1 MIRSELMKGFGEIKK
16 LSKSIKKVKSK
27 KQETINIA
35 IKLHAQGNISEAS
48 KLYKDL
54 IDKGLANSNVFAN
67 YALIVKSFGKLEYAE
82 QLTRKAIQLKPHF
95 PEAYS
100 NLAVIFKELGK
111 LEEAEKFLMKAILQK
126 TKFVSAYYNLG
137 LIQKQLGK
145 LEQAK
150 KNFFKTI
157 ELDPNFSEAYSNLG
171 NVLRDLGRLEE
182 AEEYIFKAI
191 ALKPNFSEAYTNLGS
206 LFCEKG
212 RIKDAEKFLLKA
224 IELNP
229 NLSEAYSNL
238 GNVYRDFGKLQDA
251 EKFLLKAIELDPDFS
266 EAYSNL
272 GNVLRDLGK
281 LDEAKQ
287 YVLKAI
293 NLNPELTKA
302 YFSLS
307 VFNLS
312 SSNKEWKI
320 KLFSEKFLINKTL
333 REKIDVY
340 FARSNILYQE
350 KKYDESAHYLKLAN
364 DLKLTIK
371 PSNLISI
378 FNKSKV
384 LLTASQEKYK
394 KQNYKSTFPQSI
406 FIVGMPRSGSTLI
419 ESILSM
425 NKNVSDLGETM
436 ILEEAF
442 NISEENK
449 SKFNLTEI
457 YHQKL
462 ETLMTDYQ
470 ITTNKNLYNFLFTGI
485 ISQRILNAKVIYCLR
500 NPLDN
505 ILSIYKANFAKGSEF
520 SSSIIDCAKLYI
532 HQHELMRQYKYK
544 FDSKIYYLNYDLLVA
559 NPIKEIKSLINWLGW
574 DWHDSYTLPHTS
586 KRSIQT
592 ASNISVRSPINSKS
606 VGGWKK
612 YRSLLQPAQRI
623 LNEYEINL

>member
-1 MIRSELMKGFGEIKK
+1 MKGFGEIKK
-16 LSKSIKKVKSK
+16 LSKSIKKGKSN

-48 KLYKDL
+48 KLYKHL
-54 IDKGLANSNVFAN
+54 IDKGFANSNVFAN

-100 NLAVIFKELGK
+100 NIAVIFKELGK
-111 LEEAEKFLMKAILQK
+111 LEDAEKFLMKAILQK
-126 TKFVSAYYNLG
+126 PKFVSAYYNLG

-150 KNFFKTI
+150 KNFIKTI

-171 NVLRDLGRLEE
+171 NVLRDLG
-182 AEEYIFKAI
+182 
-191 ALKPNFSEAYTNLGS
+191 
-206 LFCEKG
+206 
-212 RIKDAEKFLLKA
+212 
-224 IELNP
+224 
-229 NLSEAYSNL
+229 
-238 GNVYRDFGKLQDA
+238 
-251 EKFLLKAIELDPDFS
+251 
-266 EAYSNL
+266 
-272 GNVLRDLGK
+272 K

-287 YVLKAI
+287 YMLKAI

-312 SSNKEWKI
+312 SSNKEWKN

-340 FARSNILYQE
+340 FARSNIFYQE

-384 LLTASQEKYK
+384 LLTVSQEKYK
-394 KQNYKSTFPQSI
+394 KQNFKRTFPQSI

-449 SKFNLTEI
+449 SKLLS
-457 YHQKL
+457 KL
-462 ETLMTDYQ
+462 D
-470 ITTNKNLYNFLFTGI
+470 
-485 ISQRILNAKVIYCLR
+485 
-500 NPLDN
+500 
-505 ILSIYKANFAKGSEF
+505 
-520 SSSIIDCAKLYI
+520 
-532 HQHELMRQYKYK
+532 
-544 FDSKIYYLNYDLLVA
+544 
-559 NPIKEIKSLINWLGW
+559 
-574 DWHDSYTLPHTS
+574 
-586 KRSIQT
+586 
-592 ASNISVRSPINSKS
+592 
-606 VGGWKK
+606 
-612 YRSLLQPAQRI
+612 
-623 LNEYEINL
+623 

>member
-1 MIRSELMKGFGEIKK
+1 MKGFGEIKK
-16 LSKSIKKVKSK
+16 LSKSIEKGKSN

-48 KLYKDL
+48 KLYKHL
-54 IDKGLANSNVFAN
+54 IDKGFANSNVFAN

-100 NLAVIFKELGK
+100 NIAVIFKELGK
-111 LEEAEKFLMKAILQK
+111 LEDAEKFLMKAILQK
-126 TKFVSAYYNLG
+126 PKFVSAYYNLG

-150 KNFFKTI
+150 KFFIKTI

-182 AEEYIFKAI
+182 AEEYIFRAI
-191 ALKPNFSEAYTNLGS
+191 ALKPNFSEAYSNLGS
-206 LFCEKG
+206 LFCEQG

-229 NLSEAYSNL
+229 NFSEAYSNL

-251 EKFLLKAIELDPDFS
+251 EKFLLKAIELDPNFS

-287 YVLKAI
+287 YMLKAI

-320 KLFSEKFLINKTL
+320 KLFSEKLLLNKTL

-340 FARSNILYQE
+340 FARSNIFYQE

-371 PSNLISI
+371 SSNLISI
-378 FNKSKV
+378 FNKSKI
-384 LLTASQEKYK
+384 LLTVSHEKYK
-394 KQNYKSTFPQSI
+394 KQNFKRTFPQSI

-470 ITTNKNLYNFLFTGI
+470 ITTNKNLYNFLYTGI

-532 HQHELMRQYKYK
+532 HQYELMRQYKYK
-544 FDSKIYYLNYDLLVA
+544 FDSKIFYLNYDLLVA
-559 NPIKEIKSLINWLGW
+559 NPIKEIKLLINWLGW
-574 DWHDSYTLPHTS
+574 DWHDSYTFPHKS

-612 YRSLLQPAQRI
+612 YRSLLQPAENI